1 MATSQNNNVVK
12 VAGSIVGIALMVFS
26 GIFLLIGII
35 FLILSAVFLEVNKS
49 HAENYIPTEAVISEI
64 RISSDSSDAYATYV
78 VDGKKLKAK
87 LDVYSSDMYEG
98 QQIEIY
104 YDPDDPSDVTY
115 LEGMRIFT
123 TVFSIIGA
131 VLTVI
136 GLIPLIIGIVI
147 VVKCNKKAK
156 AQVSMV
162 DEMKSADYSDRYTN
176 NDDDRYGG
184 LGEGIE

>member
-26 GIFLLIGII
+26 GIFLFIGII
-35 FLILSAVFLEVNKS
+35 FLIISAVFLEVNKS

-104 YDPDDPSDVTY
+104 YDPDDPYDVTY

-136 GLIPLIIGIVI
+136 GLIPHIIGIVI

-162 DEMKSADYSDRYTN
+162 DEMKATDYSDRYTN

>member
-1 MATSQNNNVVK
+1 MATSQNNSVVK
-12 VAGSIVGIALMVFS
+12 VAGSVVGIALVLFA
-26 GIFLLIGII
+26 GIFLFIGIV

-98 QQIEIY
+98 KEIEIY
-104 YDPDDPSDVTY
+104 YDPENPSDVTY
-115 LEGMRIFT
+115 LEGIRIFT
-123 TVFSIIGA
+123 TVFTIVGV

-147 VVKCNKKAK
+147 IVKCNKKAK
-156 AQVSMV
+156 AQVSMA
-162 DEMKSADYSDRYTN
+162 DEMNPADYSDRYTN

>member
-35 FLILSAVFLEVNKS
+35 FLIISAVFLEVNKL

-104 YDPDDPSDVTY
+104 YDPDDPYDITY

-131 VLTVI
+131 VLTII

-162 DEMKSADYSDRYTN
+162 DEMKAADYSDRYTN

>member
-12 VAGSIVGIALMVFS
+12 VAGSVVGIALMLFA

-35 FLILSAVFLEVNKS
+35 FFVVSAVFLEVNKS
-49 HAENYIPTEAVISEI
+49 HAENYLPTEAVISEI
-64 RISSDSSDAYATYV
+64 RISSDSSDAYATYM
-78 VDGKKLKAK
+78 VDGKKIKSK

-104 YDPDDPSDVTY
+104 YNPENPSDVTY

-123 TVFSIIGA
+123 TIFTIVGS
-131 VLTVI
+131 VLTSV
-136 GLIPLIIGIVI
+136 GLVPLIIGIVI

-156 AQVSMV
+156 AQVSMA
-162 DEMKSADYSDRYTN
+162 DEMKTADCSDRYSS
-176 NDDDRYGG
+176 DDDRHGG
-184 LGEGIE
+184 LGIGIE

>member
-12 VAGSIVGIALMVFS
+12 VAGSVVGIALMLFA
-26 GIFLLIGII
+26 GIFLFIGII

-98 QQIEIY
+98 KEIEIY
-104 YDPDDPSDVTY
+104 YNPENHSDITY

-156 AQVSMV
+156 TQVSMA
-162 DEMKSADYSDRYTN
+162 EEIKATDYSDRYQ

>member
-12 VAGSIVGIALMVFS
+12 VAGSIVGIALMLFA

-64 RISSDSSDAYATYV
+64 RLCSDSSDAYATYV

-104 YDPDDPSDVTY
+104 YNPENPSDVTY
-115 LEGMRIFT
+115 LEGMRTFT
-123 TVFSIIGA
+123 TIFLIVGS
-131 VLTVI
+131 VLTFV
-136 GLIPLIIGIVI
+136 GLIPLIIGIVVI
-147 VVKCNKKAK
+147 AKCNKKAK
-156 AQVSMV
+156 AQLSMTN
-162 DEMKSADYSDRYTN
+162 EMKAADYSDRYS

>member
-1 MATSQNNNVVK
+1 
-12 VAGSIVGIALMVFS
+12 
-26 GIFLLIGII
+26 
-35 FLILSAVFLEVNKS
+35 
-49 HAENYIPTEAVISEI
+49 
-64 RISSDSSDAYATYV
+64 
-78 VDGKKLKAK
+78 
-87 LDVYSSDMYEG
+87 MYEG
-98 QQIEIY
+98 KEIEIY
-104 YDPDDPSDVTY
+104 YDPDNPSDITY

-162 DEMKSADYSDRYTN
+162 SEMKAADYSDRYTN

>member
-1 MATSQNNNVVK
+1 MVI
-12 VAGSIVGIALMVFS
+12 SILFFS
-26 GIFLLIGII
+26 TNFLIDGII
-35 FLILSAVFLEVNKS
+35 FLIISAVFLEVNKS

-98 QQIEIY
+98 KEIEIY
-104 YDPDDPSDVTY
+104 YDPDNPSDVTY

-162 DEMKSADYSDRYTN
+162 DEMKAADYSDRYTN

>member
-1 MATSQNNNVVK
+1 MTTSQNKNIVK
-12 VAGSIVGIALMVFS
+12 VAGSVVGIAMILFS
-26 GIFLLIGII
+26 GIFLFVGII

-98 QQIEIY
+98 KEIEIY
-104 YDPDDPSDVTY
+104 YDPDNPYDVTY

-162 DEMKSADYSDRYTN
+162 DEMKTADYSDRYTN

>member
-12 VAGSIVGIALMVFS
+12 VAGSIVGIAMILFS

-49 HAENYIPTEAVISEI
+49 HAEDYIPTEAVISEI
-64 RISSDSSDAYATYV
+64 RNSSDSSDAYATYV

-98 QQIEIY
+98 KEIEIY
-104 YDPDDPSDVTY
+104 YDPDNPYDVTY

-156 AQVSMV
+156 AQVSMT
-162 DEMKSADYSDRYTN
+162 DEMKPADYSDRYTN
-176 NDDDRYGG
+176 NDDDRYGD

>member
-1 MATSQNNNVVK
+1 MTTSQNNNIVK
-12 VAGSIVGIALMVFS
+12 VAGSVVGIAMILFS
-26 GIFLLIGII
+26 GIFLFVGII

-49 HAENYIPTEAVISEI
+49 HAENYLPTEAVISEI

-98 QQIEIY
+98 KEIEIY
-104 YDPDDPSDVTY
+104 YDPDNPSDVTY

-147 VVKCNKKAK
+147 IIKCNKKAK

-162 DEMKSADYSDRYTN
+162 DEMKPADYSNRYS

>member
-1 MATSQNNNVVK
+1 
-12 VAGSIVGIALMVFS
+12 
-26 GIFLLIGII
+26 
-35 FLILSAVFLEVNKS
+35 
-49 HAENYIPTEAVISEI
+49 
-64 RISSDSSDAYATYV
+64 
-78 VDGKKLKAK
+78 
-87 LDVYSSDMYEG
+87 MYEG

-123 TVFSIIGA
+123 TIFSIVGV

-147 VVKCNKKAK
+147 IVKCNKKAK

-162 DEMKSADYSDRYTN
+162 DEMKPADYSNRYS